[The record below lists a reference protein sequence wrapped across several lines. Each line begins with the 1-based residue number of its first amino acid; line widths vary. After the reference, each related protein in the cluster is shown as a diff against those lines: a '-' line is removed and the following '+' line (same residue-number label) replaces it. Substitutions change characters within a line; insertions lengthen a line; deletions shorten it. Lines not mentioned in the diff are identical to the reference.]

1 MRTMRKP
8 AHDIMHKL
16 LKSRVEVESL
26 TERDLKC
33 PICDF
38 KIQTIYS
45 DISGHLRV
53 KCPKCKEVSTLNVA
67 YFRRMKMYA
76 DRLGRSYNK

>member
-1 MRTMRKP
+1 MRVIRQP
-8 AHDIMHKL
+8 AKEIMNKL
-16 LKSRVEVESL
+16 LKSRIEAEALS
-26 TERDLKC
+26 ERDLRC

-38 KIQTIYS
+38 MIQTVYS

-53 KCPKCKEVSTLNVA
+53 KCPKCKEVSTLNLA

-76 DRLGRSYNK
+76 ERLGCKCNK

>member
-1 MRTMRKP
+1 MRVIRQP
-8 AHDIMHKL
+8 AKEIMNKL
-16 LKSRVEVESL
+16 LKSRIEAEALS
-26 TERDLKC
+26 ERDLRC

-38 KIQTIYS
+38 MIQTVYS

-53 KCPKCKEVSTLNVA
+53 KCPKCKEVSTLNIA

-76 DRLGRSYNK
+76 DRLSGRYNK

>member
-1 MRTMRKP
+1 MRVVRQP
-8 AHDIMHKL
+8 AKEVMHKL
-16 LKSRVEVESL
+16 HQSRIETESL
-26 TERDLKC
+26 SERDLKC

-45 DISGHLRV
+45 DIKGHLRV

-67 YFRRMKMYA
+67 YFRRMKAYA
-76 DRLGRSYNK
+76 DRLNKRQYK